1 MDQTNILNEK
11 VTVTNIYR
19 GLINE
24 NRAKVNLIIDTLL
37 WINETIISIE
47 AHIKHLFSA
56 KIFFLLNSE
65 SMIHHTRLKTL
76 L

>member
-24 NRAKVNLIIDTLL
+24 NRAKVSLIIDTLL
-37 WINETIISIE
+37 
-47 AHIKHLFSA
+47 
-56 KIFFLLNSE
+56 
-65 SMIHHTRLKTL
+65 
-76 L
+76 